1 LHPSGRLGRLMAYAR
16 VPRQRPFRRL
26 PHHATQL
33 PLCFEVFEASMDA
46 GRAPRADQQS
56 YAKIIA
62 PYFSSIVQHRSS
74 KCKFGQERRQ
84 PRGNRLRR
92 PGVTRR
98 RRPRW
103 RASAPEGK
111 PAEGP
116 RRVHRRSAMHRA
128 ALRRII
134 FGVREKRRESRLHN
148 ANRVPRRR
156 AGSQETCPHCDPLQL
171 RHRFGLLTAIFHAL
185 QASL

>member
-1 LHPSGRLGRLMAYAR
+1 LQPSGRLGRLMAYAR

-134 FGVREKRRESRLHN
+134 YEYGKNVAKVVFTTRIGF
-148 ANRVPRRR
+148 RV
-156 AGSQETCPHCDPLQL
+156 GEQEVKKHA
-171 RHRFGLLTAIFHAL
+171 LTAILFNCDID
-185 QASL
+185 SDY